1 MRLSRAM
8 ALVAAT
14 VAGLSAARAGDPDQV
29 WKTIE
34 SEHFVIHYHEPLG
47 PVARRLASL
56 AERAHRT
63 LTSAM
68 RSRPT
73 ERTHVILRDD
83 TDSPNGFA
91 SVVPRNEITLF
102 VTAPS
107 GFNQLM
113 DHDDWLYGLFAH
125 EYAHIVH
132 LETISGLPA
141 IYNKIFGKTW
151 SPNQAQ
157 PRWMVEGL
165 ATYQETA
172 KTSGGRARL
181 TLFDTDLRMA
191 TLGGNDRG
199 LDQISSGARLW
210 PHGNAPYLYGSHF
223 LEYVLDRYGEDKL
236 ASLIS
241 DYGSNPVPWSLNQTF
256 DRATGKTVV
265 EHDRGW
271 RDYLRS
277 RAALQVEAV
286 ERAGRREG
294 DRLTFSGEVNFFP
307 RYRRDRDA
315 IVWLRADRKS
325 ADTYFEL
332 ASRRPGA
339 DPDPVFYDD
348 ALSKFAMAG
357 DGSILYSQVRSHEA
371 AYSFVDLFWY
381 DAAGRRRIRLTTG
394 LRASEPALSAD
405 GELAA
410 FVLNRAG
417 QRVLAVMELDG
428 PRRGEKPSYRVVW
441 EGGRYDQAYE
451 PAWSPDGRTIAF
463 SAWRSGGFRDI
474 LVCDVA
480 SGKTVE
486 ITRDRAQDLTPVFSP
501 DGAYLYFT
509 SDRTGIY
516 NVFAYELAAEKLW
529 QVTNVVGAAMEPDVS
544 ADGRK
549 MVYQGYVA
557 DGYDL
562 YEIDLDP
569 RSFTEAPL
577 YVNARRD
584 PVRVADGEA
593 PVTAER
599 AYRPLESL
607 APHSFTLQLIANSFG
622 QAITASTG
630 GTDAIGRHSY
640 SLAATAGTEDRNFN
654 VAASYTYRRLWPS
667 ISLSL
672 ARRAFRRGGFVIDG
686 RNTAYLEEQ
695 ISGSVSTALPLLRT
709 PKSTGTLSLE
719 WEGRL
724 LRDIGNSFDGFD
736 PNEQVPEFP
745 ETDVFAAGVS
755 IRWSLDSSRRYPHTV
770 GPVRG
775 SSWSLASSLDHPVF
789 GSEFRSLSLTY
800 AWHGYQRLPWGET
813 PVLSLRLAGGTRFSD
828 RDRIGR
834 FSLAGPPEQD
844 VIDSVINT
852 ARTSSSGYLRGFGRG
867 VIAGNQFHLANL
879 EYRQE
884 LVRLERGLSTLPLF
898 LRRLH
903 AALLLDVGNAW
914 SGDFDPADL
923 RMGIG
928 AALRLD
934 AVFGYFAP
942 GSFDLGYARGFGEG
956 GGNEVWFLMTSSI

>member
-315 IVWLRADRKS
+315 IVW
-325 ADTYFEL
+325 
-332 ASRRPGA
+332 
-339 DPDPVFYDD
+339 
-348 ALSKFAMAG
+348 
-357 DGSILYSQVRSHEA
+357 
-371 AYSFVDLFWY
+371 
-381 DAAGRRRIRLTTG
+381 